1 MLILNADLQQAI
13 DKYSKQYEIPDG
25 LLNALISSE
34 IEYNPKNYNFNKS
47 SNARNS
53 DIAVNNSASILKKF
67 YDNVKDWD
75 IAAQKYG
82 SEKMPTMPDLGGKIL
97 EDMKSG
103 NPDML
108 PSEQN
113 GSIKKSGFQ
122 IILFLIAI
130 FLMFFSLQS
139 MVLKSDR

>member
-67 YDNVKDWD
+67 YDK
-75 IAAQKYG
+75 
-82 SEKMPTMPDLGGKIL
+82 
-97 EDMKSG
+97 
-103 NPDML
+103 
-108 PSEQN
+108 
-113 GSIKKSGFQ
+113 
-122 IILFLIAI
+122 
-130 FLMFFSLQS
+130 
-139 MVLKSDR
+139 